1 MTYQFTPQFMMYANH
16 SESFD
21 EGTVVGSGYAN
32 MGETIPPAKTKQNE
46 VGVKYQSKGLLQT
59 LSYYN
64 MRKQGTNAVMRGGLQ
79 YLELDKEQKYS
90 GVEYSA
96 VGKIAPQL
104 DMVLALNWL
113 QAKQTN
119 GSAVLGLPTWSG
131 TAALVYK
138 PTDVLSVVGRLNYSG
153 EARIRHNSPLDVPA
167 FTTFDLGLNYKMQ
180 VSGEDVTL
188 SLMCSNLFNKRYWY
202 ASGSSIALGMPRTI
216 SLSASCSF

>member
-1 MTYQFTPQFMMYANH
+1 
-16 SESFD
+16 
-21 EGTVVGSGYAN
+21 
-32 MGETIPPAKTKQNE
+32 
-46 VGVKYQSKGLLQT
+46 
-59 LSYYN
+59 

-96 VGKIAPQL
+96 VGKIATQL

-167 FTTFDLGLNYKMQ
+167 FTTVDLRLNYKMQ